1 MQTNRMEAI
10 AQRTNSA
17 LASGDLSP
25 LQTSE
30 TVVEQ
35 SGLRFIVRWAEALA
49 RKDAAKAAAASAPE
63 ASSSAAAAVI
73 LPGGPRDPNFNP
85 FLNPDPALTVGPIG
99 SQHTIVLNKF
109 PVCLHHLVLARR
121 EFAEQLTPLE
131 LCDFEV
137 LAELLCTLGGL
148 GFYNGGAAAGASQRH
163 KHVQWVPAQP
173 GNASLAQL
181 AASLPSSAAQHE
193 VYQHPSLP
201 MVHALL
207 KVEVGLG
214 ADPQASAASMLA
226 AYELG
231 RKHLGLQPGADGLL
245 PSFNMLVGNG
255 WMLLVPR
262 SQEHFEGISINA
274 LSFGGTIY
282 VRQPEQVEHIRCT
295 GPLQVL
301 ASVGRQIL

>member
-1 MQTNRMEAI
+1 MQPSRMDAI
-10 AQRTNSA
+10 RARTASA

-30 TVVEQ
+30 TVIEQ

-49 RKDAAKAAAASAPE
+49 RKDAAKAAAPAAGKDAAGAS
-63 ASSSAAAAVI
+63 VI

-99 SQHTIVLNKF
+99 TQHTIVLNKF

-131 LCDFEV
+131 LCDFGV
-137 LAELLCTLGGL
+137 LAELLGTLGGL
-148 GFYNGGAAAGASQRH
+148 GFYNGGAPAGASQRH
-163 KHVQWVPAQP
+163 KHVQWVPAEP

-181 AASLPSSAAQHE
+181 AADLPRDARPGT
-193 VYQHPSLP
+193 VYRHQALP
-201 MVHALL
+201 MAHALL
-207 KVEVGLG
+207 KVEAGLG
-214 ADPQASAASMLA
+214 ADPVASAAAMLA
-226 AYELG
+226 AYDLG
-231 RKHLGLQPGADGLL
+231 RQHLGLQPGADGLL
-245 PSFNMLVGNG
+245 PPFNMLVGDG
-255 WMLLVPR
+255 WLLLVPR

-282 VRQPEQVEHIRCT
+282 VRQPEQVELIRQT
-295 GPLQVL
+295 GPLQAL
-301 ASVGRQIL
+301 ASVGRPAD

>member
-1 MQTNRMEAI
+1 MQPSRMDAI
-10 AQRTNSA
+10 RARTASA

-30 TVVEQ
+30 TVIEQ

-49 RKDAAKAAAASAPE
+49 RKDAAKAAAPAAGKDAAGAS
-63 ASSSAAAAVI
+63 VI

-99 SQHTIVLNKF
+99 TQHTIVLNKF

-131 LCDFEV
+131 LCDFGV
-137 LAELLCTLGGL
+137 LAELLGTLGGL
-148 GFYNGGAAAGASQRH
+148 GFYNGGAPAGASQRH
-163 KHVQWVPAQP
+163 KHVQWVPAEP

-181 AASLPSSAAQHE
+181 AADLPRDARPGT
-193 VYQHPSLP
+193 VYRHPALP
-201 MVHALL
+201 MAHALL
-207 KVEVGLG
+207 KVEAGLG
-214 ADPQASAASMLA
+214 ADPVASAAAMLA
-226 AYELG
+226 AYDLG
-231 RKHLGLQPGADGLL
+231 RQHLGLQPGADGLL
-245 PSFNMLVGNG
+245 PSFNMLVGDG
-255 WMLLVPR
+255 WLLLVPR

-282 VRQPEQVEHIRCT
+282 VRQPEQVELIRQT
-295 GPLQVL
+295 GPLQAL
-301 ASVGRQIL
+301 ASVGRPAD